1 MRRATVP
8 AALACAAVAGSQ
20 CFVPTIGA
28 ARSPVPTAA
37 TAGSQ
42 RSAAPGFGVAA
53 VVGLCSLAVGRRAKT
68 SVAAFDPSTMPGATE
83 PLGFFDPLG
92 FTKGKDE
99 ANFRKLRV
107 AETKHG
113 RVAMMASIGTVFTHY
128 VKLPGF
134 EKVPAGLGAITDG
147 TALPG
152 LAAIFLLSGALEIL
166 IWKDDPSKEPG
177 DFSDPL
183 AFGKQVNVERSYEL
197 NNGRM
202 AMLAVL
208 GQFVAELV
216 TGKDAAQQLGAL

>member
-37 TAGSQ
+37 TSGSQ
-42 RSAAPGFGVAA
+42 RSAAPSFGAAA

-68 SVAAFDPSTMPGATE
+68 SVAAFDPTTMPGATE

-113 RVAMMASIGTVFTHY
+113 RVAMMASIGTVVSHY

-134 EKVPAGLGAITDG
+134 EKVPAGLGAIADG
-147 TALPG
+147 SALPG
-152 LAAIFLLSGALEIL
+152 LAALFLASGAFEVLF
-166 IWKDDPSKEPG
+166 WKDDSNKEPG
-177 DFSDPL
+177 DFNDPL
-183 AFGKQVNVERSYEL
+183 GFAQQINVERGYEL

-202 AMLAVL
+202 AMISVL
-208 GQFVAELV
+208 GQLAAEIV
-216 TGKDAAQQLGAL
+216 TGKDAVQQLGLQ